1 MKHPLQVSKWKKLI
15 TSSRITP
22 SLLTMQAL
30 LSDVIVLA
38 YSGMYVHTLLMSGDM
53 MLKSNAILISKT
65 STYLSIL
72 SS

>member
-30 LSDVIVLA
+30 LSDVIVLVGA
-38 YSGMYVHTLLMSGDM
+38 HIVDVWRYD
-53 MLKSNAILISKT
+53 AEI
-65 STYLSIL
+65 
-72 SS
+72 